1 MEFPNVFP
9 EGSVLFLDDGMSLE
23 KLVDF
28 NAPIMIAE
36 FDFAS
41 WLLFIKSI
49 LLRWLLNWSDFN

>member
-1 MEFPNVFP
+1 
-9 EGSVLFLDDGMSLE
+9 VLFLDDGMSLE

-41 WLLFIKSI
+41 WLFFIKSI